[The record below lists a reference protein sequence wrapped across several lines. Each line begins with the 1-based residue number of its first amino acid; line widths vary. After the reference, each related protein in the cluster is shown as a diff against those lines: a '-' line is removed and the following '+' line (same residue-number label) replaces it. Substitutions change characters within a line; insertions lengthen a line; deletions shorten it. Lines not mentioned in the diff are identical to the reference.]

1 MRTQTFILRP
11 PSSKL
16 GRILWLLT
24 GFVLLAFV
32 FVFGFI
38 VAMIVL
44 GVFSV
49 AFLVRQIVRP
59 RNPVSATVSPPPPS
73 PTSQGAEQTPNII
86 EGEFVV
92 VQDKRPPPP

>member
-1 MRTQTFILRP
+1 MRTRTFILHP
-11 PSSKL
+11 PTSKL

-24 GFVLLAFV
+24 GFVLLAFI

-38 VAMIVL
+38 IAMIVL

-49 AFLVRQIVRP
+49 AFLVRQIIRP
-59 RNPVSATVSPPPPS
+59 RSPVTASPPPS
-73 PTSQGAEQTPNII
+73 PAAQGSKQTPNII

>member
-1 MRTQTFILRP
+1 MRTRIFILQP
-11 PSSKL
+11 PTSKL

-24 GFVLLAFV
+24 GFVLLALV

-38 VAMIVL
+38 IAMIIL
-44 GVFSV
+44 GVLSV

-59 RNPVSATVSPPPPS
+59 RGPVAPPS
-73 PTSQGAEQTPNII
+73 PIPPESQGSEQTPHII

-92 VQDKRPPPP
+92 IRDKHPPSH

>member
-1 MRTQTFILRP
+1 MRTRTFILRP
-11 PSSKL
+11 PTSKL

-24 GFVLLAFV
+24 GFVLLALV

-38 VAMIVL
+38 IAMIVL

-59 RNPVSATVSPPPPS
+59 RSPVAAPPS
-73 PTSQGAEQTPNII
+73 PASQGSEHPPHII

>member
-1 MRTQTFILRP
+1 MRTRTFILRP
-11 PSSKL
+11 PTSKL

-24 GFVLLAFV
+24 GFVLLAFI

-59 RNPVSATVSPPPPS
+59 RSTVAAPPPS
-73 PTSQGAEQTPNII
+73 SPASQGSEQNPNII

-92 VQDKRPPPP
+92 VQDKRPPSS